1 MIRSSQLP
9 DRSAYGYLSLSTLFL
24 VYALSVCIPID
35 SWGKAEKFRL
45 VWSQDPSRQATIAW
59 HQVSGSDP
67 VLLLDIN
74 DFGDDA
80 DLYGQQVR
88 PDEVRA
94 AKGMQNHFIRLNG
107 LRPNMTYFFL
117 VKDSE
122 GTSRRMFF
130 TTAPDNPSQRLS
142 IIAGGDSR
150 NHRTARQH
158 ANLLV
163 AKLKP
168 HCVLFGGDFTGGSS
182 PLEWQEW
189 LDDWQL
195 TIAADGRMTPVVVT
209 RGNHEEDN
217 RVLSDMFGLEF
228 DDAYYALTLGGNLL
242 RVYTLNTMIAAGG
255 AQKDW
260 LEQDLATIGT
270 QVVWRM
276 AQYHHPMRPHTAR
289 KPERNDLV
297 QDWGPL
303 FYRYGMNL
311 AVECDAHVA
320 KSTYP
325 IRVCGD
331 REGCDEGF
339 LRDDETGTV
348 FVGEGCWGAPL
359 RQHNDDKSWTR
370 ASGSFN
376 HFNWIFADA
385 SKIEVRVVQVDNA
398 PEVGEV
404 NPSNVF
410 KAPVGLTIW
419 NPPTGD
425 VIVIQRRDH
434 QPVVEPLDM
443 LAARSHHADQ
453 VASAPDDS
461 REMEDWDDC
470 PLVLPEAGSGKLA
483 IKYALREPGSVTIR
497 LVNPLREE
505 VMRMEVADLPPGEH
519 LKTFEVNHL
528 KPGRYLAIVKHQQ
541 QVLRR
546 YRVIKR

>member
-1 MIRSSQLP
+1 VC
-9 DRSAYGYLSLSTLFL
+9 ALSTGISND
-24 VYALSVCIPID
+24 VWA
-35 SWGKAEKFRL
+35 KAEKFRL

-59 HQVSGSDP
+59 HQASGSDP

-74 DFGDDA
+74 DFGDNPDQ
-80 DLYGQQVR
+80 YGQRIR
-88 PDEVRA
+88 PEEIRE
-94 AKGMQNHFIRLNG
+94 AKGMQSHFIRLKG
-107 LRPNMTYFFL
+107 LRPNMTYYFL
-117 VKDSE
+117 IKDSE
-122 GTSRRMFF
+122 GTSRRLFF

-195 TIAADGRMTPVVVT
+195 TIAEDGRMTPVVVT

-217 RVLSDMFGLEF
+217 RVLTDLFGLEF

-242 RVYTLNTMIAAGG
+242 RVYTLNTMMSSGG
-255 AQKDW
+255 EQRDW

-270 QVVWRM
+270 QVVWRA

-297 QDWGPL
+297 SDWGPL
-303 FYRYGMNL
+303 FYRYGVDL

-325 IRVCGD
+325 IRVCGGQ
-331 REGCDEGF
+331 EACDEGF

-348 FVGEGCWGAPL
+348 FIGEGCWGAPL

-376 HFNWIFADA
+376 HFNWIFADE

-410 KAPVGLTIW
+410 KAPVGLTVW

-425 VIVIQRRDH
+425 VIVIRRRNGR
-434 QPVVEPLDM
+434 QVVEPLEM
-443 LAARSHHADQ
+443 LAARSDKSPSTGD
-453 VASAPDDS
+453 SAIPPEDHQ
-461 REMEDWDDC
+461 ETEDWDNC
-470 PLVLPEAGSGKLA
+470 PLVLPDAQSGQLA
-483 IKYALREPGSVTIR
+483 IKYALQEIGSVTIR
-497 LVNPLREE
+497 LVNPSREE
-505 VMRMEVADLPPGEH
+505 VLRMEMSDQAPGEH

-528 KPGRYLAIVKHQQ
+528 KPGRYLAIVKNQQ
-541 QVLRR
+541 KVLRR